1 MPLFFLILAVL
12 YITGNGY
19 IYFRSWEMLRTFP
32 LLWKWVFSVCYWAGT
47 FSFFYLFGH
56 RELPEFNPVIHI
68 LYYIGTGW
76 LIFTLYM
83 VLFLLCT
90 DLLRV
95 FNIGFN
101 YRFISCFVLT
111 ILLLT
116 GGYIHYS
123 HPKKEVINIDINKEV
138 TGKKQIRVV
147 AISDIHIGYGTT
159 KERLQQYIRTIQA
172 EKPDLILI
180 SGDLIDSNLKPVRE
194 QRMEQELNQL
204 QAPLGVFMIP
214 GNHEYISGIGKSRAF
229 IRQQTSIQWLQDSVV
244 TLPNGIQLIGRD
256 DRHNPRRK
264 SIAQLT
270 DTLPAHAPSILL
282 DHQPYHLEEAEQA
295 KIDLQFSG
303 HTHDGQIWPLNLIT
317 DHLFEVGY
325 GYKQKGN
332 THIYVSSGLSLWGP
346 PFRIGT
352 RSEMVIFN
360 INFQ

>member
-12 YITGNGY
+12 YIAGNGY

-147 AISDIHIGYGTT
+147 TICDIHIGYGTT
-159 KERLQQYIRTIQA
+159 KERLQQYVRMIQA

-194 QRMEQELNQL
+194 QR
-204 QAPLGVFMIP
+204 
-214 GNHEYISGIGKSRAF
+214 
-229 IRQQTSIQWLQDSVV
+229 
-244 TLPNGIQLIGRD
+244 
-256 DRHNPRRK
+256 RHRWVY
-264 SIAQLT
+264 L
-270 DTLPAHAPSILL
+270 
-282 DHQPYHLEEAEQA
+282 
-295 KIDLQFSG
+295 
-303 HTHDGQIWPLNLIT
+303 
-317 DHLFEVGY
+317 
-325 GYKQKGN
+325 
-332 THIYVSSGLSLWGP
+332 
-346 PFRIGT
+346 
-352 RSEMVIFN
+352 
-360 INFQ
+360 